1 MSRRDSGVVPV
12 NRSQSGAANNE
23 EEDPMEKEL
32 ADDAVWKRIQKNT
45 FTR

>member
-1 MSRRDSGVVPV
+1 MSRR
-12 NRSQSGAANNE
+12 QSTQVEG

-32 ADDAVWKRIQKNT
+32 AEDAVWKRIQKNT

>member
-1 MSRRDSGVVPV
+1 MKGSGDKPA
-12 NRSQSGAANNE
+12 NRPEE
-23 EEDPMEKEL
+23 EEDPMEREL